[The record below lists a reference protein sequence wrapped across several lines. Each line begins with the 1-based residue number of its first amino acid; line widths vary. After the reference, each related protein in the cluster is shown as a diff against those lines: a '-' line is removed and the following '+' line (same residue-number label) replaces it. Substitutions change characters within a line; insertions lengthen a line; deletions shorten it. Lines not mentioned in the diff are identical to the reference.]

1 MSHLLLLICLSTSLL
16 ISGLT
21 IDLATSQPSQ
31 IQAGLD
37 LESPGPTLTLNGVV
51 QSNPSTT
58 RAGTYRN
65 VPRIS
70 YQATSAN
77 PSYGMDANRVPA
89 RCQQDARKFPR
100 LRGLLSSNP
109 YTWDDPGAWS
119 LSLSVSKCC
128 TNDNHIN

>member
-31 IQAGLD
+31 I
-37 LESPGPTLTLNGVV
+37 